1 MSDYGIPETEVKAC
15 IDAFDRQ
22 TKKDDEKERNYLTY
36 EEMREAL
43 EEVLGSKFK
52 RDNIFF
58 KLVSELEN
66 LEPNR
71 VRFLD
76 FLEVY
81 KKYGWLSQAP
91 QERLERQRP
100 GHDRRVHRAG
110 GRLRRPR
117 VAHRRRAADQDDPRR
132 LQDDHRHCEDDRGC
146 RRRRLAS
153 PQNGNKEI
161 EFGEFKQLLD
171 TNDKEVS
178 ADDDDKDKDIDEFFE
193 I

>member
-1 MSDYGIPETEVKAC
+1 MSDYGIPESEVKAC

-36 EEMREAL
+36 DEMREAL

-81 KKYGWLSQAP
+81 KKYQPLTQTP
-91 QERLERQRP
+91 QKRLERQRP
-100 GHDRRVHRAG
+100 GHHRRLHRPRR
-110 GRLRRPR
+110 RLRRPR
-117 VAHRRRAADQDDPRR
+117 VAHRRRTADQDDSRR
-132 LQDDHRHCEDDRGC
+132 LQDDHRHRKDDRRS
-146 RRRRLAS
+146 RRRTHRSPRTAIKKSSSAS
-153 PQNGNKEI
+153 SSSCWTPTTK
-161 EFGEFKQLLD
+161 K
-171 TNDKEVS
+171 
-178 ADDDDKDKDIDEFFE
+178 
-193 I
+193 

>member
-1 MSDYGIPETEVKAC
+1 MSDYGIPENEVKAC

-36 EEMREAL
+36 DELKDAL

-81 KKYGWLSQAP
+81 KKYK
-91 QERLERQRP
+91 R
-100 GHDRRVHRAG
+100 
-110 GRLRRPR
+110 
-117 VAHRRRAADQDDPRR
+117 
-132 LQDDHRHCEDDRGC
+132 
-146 RRRRLAS
+146 
-153 PQNGNKEI
+153 
-161 EFGEFKQLLD
+161 
-171 TNDKEVS
+171 VS
-178 ADDDDKDKDIDEFFE
+178 AGSARTTPKTTTRTRSTPSSPSAETSTTWNRTSTATSSSG
-193 I
+193 